1 MVKPILDFVRLKNG
15 VDSRLQIL
23 LNNVFGKV
31 VMVPDYST
39 ALQVAKDHGLTCVT
53 PELQVVYAGAFI
65 TKVGSSTSGSTQ
77 QDGGPS

>member
-53 PELQVVYAGAFI
+53 PEL
-65 TKVGSSTSGSTQ
+65 
-77 QDGGPS
+77 